1 MATENTFPT
10 IADLH
15 KVIGSLI
22 ERGLGELPIQIVIA
36 PDSTIQVLAARV
48 DEGKPALMIEYH
60 AEDGRQPV
68 AFISTARLNRDIPPL
83 ARQ

>member
-1 MATENTFPT
+1 MAENTYPT

-15 KVIGSLI
+15 KVLTTLVEG
-22 ERGLGELPIQIVIA
+22 GLGELPIQIVIA
-36 PDSTIQVLAARV
+36 PDSTIQVLAQRI

-60 AEDGRQPV
+60 PQEGRQPV
-68 AFISTARLNRDIPPL
+68 AFISTARLNGDIHPM

>member
-1 MATENTFPT
+1 MAENTYPT

-15 KVIGSLI
+15 KILGTLI

-36 PDSTIQVLAARV
+36 PDSTIQVLAQRV
-48 DEGKPALMIEYH
+48 DKGEPALMIEYRQQ
-60 AEDGRQPV
+60 EGRQPV
-68 AFISTARLNRDIPPL
+68 AFISTARLNGDIPPL